1 MNKLP
6 YADTMNYWKSSNS
19 SPDTWLDK
27 AEKMIE
33 KQGGAVSIRGVGKE
47 GGNMAYFMEF
57 EFPPEKFRLVWPVLP
72 VKKDDQVL
80 AAKRQAA
87 TMMFHDIKARALR
100 FKLFGART
108 AYFEFLL
115 LPDGRTAGQVSGA
128 ELGEFTPKALL
139 SQWIDK

>member
-6 YADTMNYWKSSNS
+6 EAESMNYFKSSS
-19 SPDTWLDK
+19 SGPDTWLDK

-33 KQGGAVSIRGVGKE
+33 DQGGAVSIRGVGKE
-47 GGNMAYFMEF
+47 NGNMAYFMEF
-57 EFPPEKFRLVWPVLP
+57 EFPPDRFRLVWPVLP
-72 VKKDDQVL
+72 VKKEANLL

-100 FKLFGART
+100 FRIFGART

-115 LPDGRTAGQVSGA
+115 LGDGRTAGQASGA
-128 ELGEFTPKALL
+128 ELEAFTPAALL
-139 SQWIDK
+139 K